1 MNEVGGLMMKQAL
14 SLGFSALLLIV
25 FLLTIQMKTVHAYID
40 LGSGSFI
47 IQMLLAGVFASLF
60 MIKVFWRRMT
70 TRLSQFFAR
79 FKAAKS

>member
-1 MNEVGGLMMKQAL
+1 MMKHAL
-14 SLGFSALLLIV
+14 SLGFSALLLTV